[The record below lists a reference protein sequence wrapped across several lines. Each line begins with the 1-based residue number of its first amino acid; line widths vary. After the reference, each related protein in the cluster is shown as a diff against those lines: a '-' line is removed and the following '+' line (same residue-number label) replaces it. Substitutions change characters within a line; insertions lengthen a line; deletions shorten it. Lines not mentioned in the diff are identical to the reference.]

1 MESPAQI
8 FDNFSEK
15 KIEEHPFFFSFDCIE
30 NIHTDRPFQCKN
42 AILPSAFFLYLK
54 SGHITLEIYSRD
66 HTSLT
71 KELTEGDI
79 VFLYPDTFFSL
90 SSDAAVTDFIL
101 LALHGVLLQ
110 DYLLSSHHSDRYY
123 VLDHYL
129 PILSN
134 QIEHI
139 EEAFTSDLMAHCST
153 EKRIFFM
160 QQYATDLMTYFRQSL
175 VLPANQMA
183 RSVPSYLKK
192 VRRHLDEHYALTFV
206 LDDVVEQYGV
216 SKYKFCHDFKD
227 FYGQPPLQY
236 LNEQRIL
243 HAKDLLLSTDVP
255 VHEIGSMVGIDNTNH
270 FIKLFK
276 RYTGATPLQYRRKHL
291 SIG

>member
-66 HTSLT
+66 HTSHT

>member
-1 MESPAQI
+1 MESLAQL
-8 FDNFSEK
+8 FDNFKETQ
-15 KIEEHPFFFSFDCIE
+15 IEDHPFFFSFDCIE
-30 NIHTDRPFQCKN
+30 SIHTDRPFQCTN
-42 AILPSAFFLYLK
+42 VILPSAFFLYLK
-54 SGHITLEIYSRD
+54 SGHITLEIHSRD
-66 HTSLT
+66 HASHTR
-71 KELTEGDI
+71 ELTEGDI
-79 VFLYPDTFFSL
+79 AFLYPDTFFSL
-90 SSDAAVTDFIL
+90 SSDAASTDFIL

-139 EEAFTSDLMAHCST
+139 AADFTPDLMTHCST

-175 VLPANQMA
+175 VLPTNQVA

-192 VRRHLDEHYALTFV
+192 VRRRLDEHYALTFV

-216 SKYKFCHDFKD
+216 SKYKFCHDFKE
-227 FYGQPPLQY
+227 FYDKPPLQY

-243 HAKDLLLSTDVP
+243 HAKDFLLSTDVP
-255 VHEIGSMVGIDNTNH
+255 VHEVGSMVGIDNTNH
-270 FIKLFK
+270 FITLFK
-276 RYTGATPLQYRRKHL
+276 RCTGVTPLQYRRKHL
-291 SIG
+291 SID

>member
-1 MESPAQI
+1 MESLAQI

-15 KIEEHPFFFSFDCIE
+15 TIDDHPFFFCFDCIE
-30 NIHTDRPFQCKN
+30 PIHTDRPFQCKN
-42 AILPSAFFLYLK
+42 VILPSAFFLYMK
-54 SGHITLEIYSRD
+54 SGRITLEIHSRD
-66 HTSLT
+66 HTSHT

-123 VLDHYL
+123 VLDNYL

-139 EEAFTSDLMAHCST
+139 EADFTSDLMAHCST

-175 VLPANQMA
+175 VLPANQMS

-206 LDDVVEQYGV
+206 LDDVVEWYGV
-216 SKYKFCHDFKD
+216 SKYKFCHDFKE

-243 HAKDLLLSTDVP
+243 HAKDFLLSTNVP
-255 VHEIGSMVGIDNTNH
+255 VHEVGSMVGIDNTNH
-270 FIKLFK
+270 FITLFK
-276 RYTGATPLQYRRKHL
+276 RCTGVTPLQYRREHL
-291 SIG
+291 SID